1 MERNV
6 VHLDL
11 DTFFV
16 SVERLQNDRLKEK
29 PVIIGGLSDRGV
41 VASCSYEARRLGVH
55 SAMPMKMA
63 RQLCSEAVF
72 IRGDMDLYSRYSS
85 MVTDI
90 IAEQAPVYEKASVD
104 EHYIDLTGM
113 ERFFGSLKWT
123 HELRNSII
131 KHTGLPI
138 SFGLSV
144 NKTVSKIATGEAK
157 PNGEL
162 QVPRDGVQPFLFPLS
177 IRKIPML
184 GPKTYKTLRSMGI
197 ARIETLSRIPV
208 EMMQSMMGKN
218 GVVLWKRAHGIDN
231 TPVKPYSERKSM
243 SAERTFARDTTDIK
257 MLEAWLTSLTEK
269 LAFQLR
275 QQELLTACITV
286 KIKYANFDTHTLQKR
301 IPYTCFDHVLLDVAR
316 ELFSRLYSR
325 RMLIRL
331 LGVKLSHL
339 VHGVQQLNMFEDT
352 TEMVNLYQSMDRIRN
367 RYGSKA
373 IQRASGGRYL

>member
-1 MERNV
+1 
-6 VHLDL
+6 
-11 DTFFV
+11 
-16 SVERLQNDRLKEK
+16 
-29 PVIIGGLSDRGV
+29 
-41 VASCSYEARRLGVH
+41 
-55 SAMPMKMA
+55 
-63 RQLCSEAVF
+63 
-72 IRGDMDLYSRYSS
+72 
-85 MVTDI
+85 
-90 IAEQAPVYEKASVD
+90 
-104 EHYIDLTGM
+104 M

-131 KHTGLPI
+131 KHSGLPI

-243 SAERTFARDTTDIK
+243 SAERTFASDTTDIK
-257 MLEAWLTSLTEK
+257 MLEAWL
-269 LAFQLR
+269 
-275 QQELLTACITV
+275 
-286 KIKYANFDTHTLQKR
+286 
-301 IPYTCFDHVLLDVAR
+301 
-316 ELFSRLYSR
+316 
-325 RMLIRL
+325 
-331 LGVKLSHL
+331 
-339 VHGVQQLNMFEDT
+339 
-352 TEMVNLYQSMDRIRN
+352 
-367 RYGSKA
+367 
-373 IQRASGGRYL
+373 